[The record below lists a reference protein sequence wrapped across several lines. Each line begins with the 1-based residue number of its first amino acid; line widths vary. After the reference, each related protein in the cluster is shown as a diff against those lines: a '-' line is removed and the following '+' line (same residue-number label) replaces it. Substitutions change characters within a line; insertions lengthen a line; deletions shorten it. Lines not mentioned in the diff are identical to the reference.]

1 MPRGVNL
8 DLSLHAGKS
17 ATAEAVPIADLVI
30 AGWTGRDRDAVEKHI
45 RELEALGVKRPSTV
59 PCYYRVAA
67 ARLTTADE
75 IEATGGDSSGEV
87 EFVLYGHPKGML
99 IGVGSDH
106 TDRKIE
112 TISVAVS
119 KQMCEKPVS
128 RDVWSFADVA
138 AHWDELRLRSWAVRG
153 GERMLYQEGS
163 VTAMRPP
170 AELIAG
176 YLGGAQR
183 LPVGTAMFC
192 GTLAAHGGVAAADRF
207 ELELEDPVLKRRI
220 RHAYAVKVL
229 PTVA

>member
-8 DLSLHAGKS
+8 DLSLHDGKS
-17 ATAEAVPIADLVI
+17 LTAEAVTVADLVI

-45 RELEALGVKRPSTV
+45 RELEAIGVKRPSTV

-75 IEATGGDSSGEV
+75 IEASGGDSSGEV

-119 KQMCEKPVS
+119 KQMCDKPVS
-128 RDVWSFADVA
+128 KEVWRFADVVE
-138 AHWDELRLRSWAVRG
+138 HWDELRLRSWAIRG
-153 GERMLYQEGS
+153 GERKLYQEGS
-163 VTAMRPP
+163 VTAMRAP
-170 AELIAG
+170 AELIGG
-176 YLGGAQR
+176 YLAGAR
-183 LPVGTAMFC
+183 TLPAGTAMFC
-192 GTLAAHGGVAAADRF
+192 GTLAAHGGIAAAERF

-220 RHAYAVKVL
+220 RHAYAVTTL